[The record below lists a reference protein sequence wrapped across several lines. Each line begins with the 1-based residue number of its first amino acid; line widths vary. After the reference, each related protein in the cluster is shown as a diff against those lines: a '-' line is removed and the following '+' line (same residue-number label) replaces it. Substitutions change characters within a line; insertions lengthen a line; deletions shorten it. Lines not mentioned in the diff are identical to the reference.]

1 MKGLNAILAH
11 HAGARLYHR
20 AMGRY
25 PSPGELAQFVD
36 GLGQG
41 ITAREQLAAFGAGGD
56 IGIAIHVLRDV
67 ERLPANL
74 GRVYQQLQG
83 MEKKK
88 GLGQVFTPPGAVEAA
103 LNLLQDIC
111 PERII
116 DPSCGAGDFL
126 LSAALRWP
134 QASIK
139 GIDIDPLALA
149 VAKTN
154 LDLEGISCD
163 LLLANALMV
172 SYEEKYD
179 LVVGNPPWGSKLSH
193 GEIQGYQISGDRLL
207 NSFVYFLELA
217 AKLLK
222 PGGHLA
228 FVLPEA
234 FIKVRMYE
242 DVRRWALDNFALR
255 GLHYIPNL
263 FRDYYAPAILV
274 AAIRLPAE
282 SPRSIPVWYQNGE
295 KSIPIRYNTIPLT
308 ALSPERFN
316 INWDPEME
324 KLWGYCSQDAVY
336 LEEACM
342 GGLLPQGQAVVD
354 FSLGIVTGDNDR
366 HVKVQRV
373 NSEHLP
379 LLSAR
384 DITSF
389 KIKTPGQWLQY
400 DAKALQQAAPLE
412 KYQVPEK
419 IVYKFIA
426 REIITAVD
434 RSGSLTLNNLNIIVP
449 LRLPFSTDY
458 LTALLN
464 SRLINTLYM
473 YKFFTGKVLTR
484 NIKQLPLIVGNKLE
498 QERISA
504 LARKLATAVNGHK
517 AALDKAVYALYG
529 LDKREQKWV
538 EKQYLR
544 LRNIFFV

>member
-1 MKGLNAILAH
+1 MKGLNTILAH

-20 AMGRY
+20 VMGHY
-25 PSPGELAQFVD
+25 PSPDELAQLVD
-36 GLGQG
+36 DLGQG
-41 ITAREQLAAFGAGGD
+41 ITAREQLAAYGASGD
-56 IGIAIHVLRDV
+56 IGIAIHVLREMEKRPV
-67 ERLPANL
+67 SL
-74 GRVYQQLQG
+74 GRVFQQLQG

-103 LNLLQDIC
+103 LNLLQDIY

-134 QASIK
+134 GSAIK

-149 VAKTN
+149 VARTN
-154 LDLEGISCD
+154 LGLEGISCD

-172 SYEEKYD
+172 SFVEKYD
-179 LVVGNPPWGSKLSH
+179 LVVGNPPWGSKLSPA
-193 GEIQGYQISGDRLL
+193 EIQDCQISGDRLL

-242 DVRRWALDNFALR
+242 DVRRWALDNFAFK

-282 SPRSIPVWYQNGE
+282 SPQSIPVWYQNGE
-295 KSIPIRYNTIPLT
+295 KSIPNRYNTIPLT

-324 KLWGYCSQDAVY
+324 EMWECCSQDAVY

-354 FSLGIVTGDNDR
+354 FSLGIVTGDNER
-366 HVKVQRV
+366 HVKGRRQ
-373 NSEHLP
+373 NSQHLP

-384 DITSF
+384 DITTFRIFQPS
-389 KIKTPGQWLQY
+389 QWLQY

-426 REIITAVD
+426 REIIAAVD
-434 RSGSLTLNNLNIIVP
+434 RSGALTLNNLNIIVP

-484 NIKQLPLIVGNKLE
+484 NIKQLPLRVGNKIE
-498 QERISA
+498 QEQISA
-504 LARKLATAVNGHK
+504 LARRLATAANDK
-517 AALDKAVYALYG
+517 KTALDKAVYDLYG
-529 LDKREQKWV
+529 LDKLEQKRV